1 MIDHISKLD
10 SQQREDT
17 IHKINILYDIYKQI
31 GLSIKNQ
38 NILPSIQS
46 QDPDIYH
53 IDTFIDKNNL
63 WEELSS
69 ISSILYESFDIK
81 RPTIIRSNDSQAIK
95 SKLSDSYGSNIT
107 TIEDNTIGAYIKS
120 HDKIFSRNIEKDIDK
135 LTRSI

>member
-53 IDTFIDKNNL
+53 IATFIDKNNL